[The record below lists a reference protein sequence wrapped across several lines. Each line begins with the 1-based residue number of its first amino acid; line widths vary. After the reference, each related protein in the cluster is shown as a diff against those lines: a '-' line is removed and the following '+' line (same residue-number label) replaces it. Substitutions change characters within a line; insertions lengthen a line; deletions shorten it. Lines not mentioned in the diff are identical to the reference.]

1 MSNPIISRTD
11 KAADVAKISKGMN
24 ETTRG
29 FLNVLAE
36 NGRLPEINKIIG
48 SFNTILNA
56 KRGIVDATVTAAE
69 ELSAKQLKT
78 ITSAITSGYLEKG
91 QQLKMEVNVDPS
103 IIAGL
108 QVQIGDKFLDLSVNS
123 DIKNLEK
130 VIA

>member
-1 MSNPIISRTD
+1 MGSNPIISRTD
-11 KAADVAKISKGMN
+11 KATDVGKISKGMN
-24 ETTRG
+24 DTTRG

-69 ELSAKQLKT
+69 ELSGKQLKT

-91 QQLKMEVNVDPS
+91 QQLKMEVNIDSS
-103 IIAGL
+103 IIGGL
-108 QVQIGDKFLDLSVNS
+108 QVQIGDK
-123 DIKNLEK
+123 
-130 VIA
+130 